1 MDRMGYLLSA
11 HIATDSYHITRHEE
25 GIYKLEAIID
35 FRATFEGISINV
47 RRTGITRKG
56 VAIKIKSES
65 IKDGKLKT
73 MLVL

>member
-1 MDRMGYLLSA
+1 MK
-11 HIATDSYHITRHEE
+11 E

-35 FRATFEGISINV
+35 FRATFEGISINA